1 MNKIVKTSLLA
12 TAFVP
17 MMVNF
22 IPNQAS
28 EVVKGLPNIEEKP
41 TEPQP
46 NPEQPQPETPNPD
59 KPVDPQ
65 PQPNPNPEK
74 PNPDK
79 PQNPNPVP
87 PVPEIQ
93 YVYESTVQKPY
104 IIIAQKEVG
113 KLDLFKE
120 SGITV
125 TKTTNTTNKPS
136 TTVPVTPELLTQ
148 PTTTLGL
155 QELTYGVPGTNMT
168 WTFHVNVVV
177 DQTYIS
183 PDRYLGILVS
193 QPEVTINQTQAQ
205 SLATVNDFVT
215 LNQVTGVNAKAEVEQ
230 ITMPKK
236 IGATDVFAGKVGK
249 HNVEYGIATN
259 PTGRAAA
266 QPFTAPAI
274 INVTEDPQNPIPVN
288 PNAQVQG
295 LVEQTSLKGIFGNQS
310 PVTTRKGVV
319 KTAAAVG
326 ITLPITAIAVSTIAL
341 FFVAKK
347 RK

>member
-1 MNKIVKTSLLA
+1 MNKIVKISLLA

-28 EVVKGLPNIEEKP
+28 EVVKGLPSIEEKP
-41 TEPQP
+41 TEPK
-46 NPEQPQPETPNPD
+46 PETPNPD
-59 KPVDPQ
+59 KPVVPQ
-65 PQPNPNPEK
+65 PQPNPEQPK
-74 PNPDK
+74 PDK

-136 TTVPVTPELLTQ
+136 TTVTVTPELITQ

-230 ITMPKK
+230 ITMPEQ
-236 IGATDVFAGKVGK
+236 IGATDVVVGKVGK
-249 HNVEYGIATN
+249 HDVEYGIASN
-259 PTGRAAA
+259 PTGRAAT

-274 INVTEDPQNPIPVN
+274 INVTEDPNKPIPVN

-295 LVEQTSLKGIFGNQS
+295 LVEQTSLKGIFGNQTPETS
-310 PVTTRKGVV
+310 RKDVV
-319 KTAAAVG
+319 KTGEAVG
-326 ITLPITAIAVSTIAL
+326 LALPIAAIAVSTIAL
-341 FFVAKK
+341 FFVARK

>member
-1 MNKIVKTSLLA
+1 MNKIIKTSLLA

-28 EVVKGLPNIEEKP
+28 EVVKGLPSIEEKP
-41 TEPQP
+41 TDPKP
-46 NPEQPQPETPNPD
+46 NPEPPQPETPNPD
-59 KPVDPQ
+59 KPVEPQ
-65 PQPNPNPEK
+65 PQPNPEQPK
-74 PNPDK
+74 PDK
-79 PQNPNPVP
+79 PQNPNPSQP
-87 PVPEIQ
+87 LPEIQ

-113 KLDLFKE
+113 KLDLFEE

-136 TTVPVTPELLTQ
+136 TTVTVTPELITQ

-230 ITMPKK
+230 ITMPEQ
-236 IGATDVFAGKVGK
+236 IGATDVYAGKVGK
-249 HNVEYGIATN
+249 HNVEYGIASN
-259 PTGRAAA
+259 PTGRAAT

-274 INVTEDPQNPIPVN
+274 IDVTEDPNKPTPVN

-295 LVEQTSLKGIFGNQS
+295 LVEQTSLKGIFGNQTPETS
-310 PVTTRKGVV
+310 RKGVV
-319 KTAAAVG
+319 QTGAAFGLA
-326 ITLPITAIAVSTIAL
+326 LPITAIAVSTIAL
-341 FFVAKK
+341 FFVVRK

>member
-22 IPNQAS
+22 IPNHAS

-46 NPEQPQPETPNPD
+46 ETPKPD

-65 PQPNPNPEK
+65 PQPNPNPEQPK
-74 PNPDK
+74 PEK
-79 PQNPNPVP
+79 PQNPNPIP

-125 TKTTNTTNKPS
+125 TKTTNTSNKPS

-205 SLATVNDFVT
+205 SLATVNDFVA
-215 LNQVTGVNAKAEVEQ
+215 LNLVTGVNAKAEVEQ
-230 ITMPKK
+230 ITMPKQ

-249 HNVEYGIATN
+249 HNVEYGIASN
-259 PTGRAAA
+259 PTGGRAAS

-274 INVTEDPQNPIPVN
+274 INVTEDPNKPIPVN

-295 LVEQTSLKGIFGNQS
+295 LVEQTSLKGVLGNQT
-310 PVTTRKGVV
+310 PVTSRKGVV

-326 ITLPITAIAVSTIAL
+326 ITLPITAIAASTTAL
-341 FFVAKK
+341 FFVTRK